1 MSGYRF
7 RFDRGFVTMTQL
19 ASAMA
24 QYVIDNIIYIADKV
38 SVFVFVNVDVCR
50 RSWFLCN
57 DNRK

>member
-7 RFDRGFVTMTQL
+7 RFDRGFVTMTKL
-19 ASAMA
+19 ASSMA

>member
-1 MSGYRF
+1 
-7 RFDRGFVTMTQL
+7 MTKL
-19 ASAMA
+19 ASSMA